1 MPNDEDPSYMMVCPY
16 CGRVWMDPP
25 CPECAREIKRNNQVV
40 MMKEFLIQAIKY
52 IPLKFYDLRYKIE
65 KALLRH

>member
-1 MPNDEDPSYMMVCPY
+1 
-16 CGRVWMDPP
+16 
-25 CPECAREIKRNNQVV
+25 
-40 MMKEFLIQAIKY
+40 LIQAIKY